1 MAASLLSSGHAHA
14 QGLGWE
20 VSTGACTYLAAGRA
34 GERTAAPDSTNE
46 PPALAART
54 QKESSE
60 HMAVRLAACR
70 GHTAESKIV
79 TVGQSEGTGLKERH
93 PEGGPY
99 FGQ

>member
-1 MAASLLSSGHAHA
+1 MAASLLSSGHA

-20 VSTGACTYLAAGRA
+20 VSTGAAGRA